1 MRADE
6 LIAHY
11 NQLETKL
18 LRYWD
23 APLVNDFFAMIFY
36 GLLKRLC
43 ENWLGDHHAT
53 LQNNLVSGGGG
64 MISAEP
70 AHRVMEMAQLASQD
84 AEFAKVLA
92 QASVPEMMQA
102 LKQQKLFKQH
112 FDDYLA
118 KFGERCLEELKLE
131 SPTLLDDPTLLLRSI
146 GQLAQQLDFLNRP
159 KTEVEHPRLLAEK
172 TVSERLKNPWRKGL
186 FNWVLKAARSGLRE
200 RENLRFERTRVFG
213 HVRRVFLELGRR
225 LYALDALDDPRDIF
239 YLELKEIL
247 ALREGTSTLINI
259 KALVALRKAE
269 FASYAHQDVPAN
281 RFETRGLVY
290 QGHSFQATGQATGQ
304 TTAQTTGQTTEQD
317 KGETESDVRQGLA
330 CCPGRVKGRVCVVQN
345 PREANMQVGDILVA
359 KQTDPGWIML
369 FPAASGLLVERG
381 SLLSHSA
388 IVAREMSLPAVVS
401 VTDLCQWL
409 KTGDWVEFDGSTGII
424 KKLSSEASHE

>member
-1 MRADE
+1 
-6 LIAHY
+6 
-11 NQLETKL
+11 
-18 LRYWD
+18 
-23 APLVNDFFAMIFY
+23 
-36 GLLKRLC
+36 
-43 ENWLGDHHAT
+43 
-53 LQNNLVSGGGG
+53 
-64 MISAEP
+64 
-70 AHRVMEMAQLASQD
+70 
-84 AEFAKVLA
+84 
-92 QASVPEMMQA
+92 
-102 LKQQKLFKQH
+102 
-112 FDDYLA
+112 
-118 KFGERCLEELKLE
+118 
-131 SPTLLDDPTLLLRSI
+131 
-146 GQLAQQLDFLNRP
+146 
-159 KTEVEHPRLLAEK
+159 
-172 TVSERLKNPWRKGL
+172 
-186 FNWVLKAARSGLRE
+186 LRE

-225 LYALDALDDPRDIF
+225 LYALDALEDPRDIF

-269 FASYAHQDVPAN
+269 FASYADQEVPAN

-290 QGHSFQATGQATGQ
+290 QGHRFQGTGQATGQ
-304 TTAQTTGQTTEQD
+304 A
-317 KGETESDVRQGLA
+317 KGETESDVRQGIA
-330 CCPGRVKGRVCVVQN
+330 CCPGLVKGRVCVVQN

-359 KQTDPGWIML
+359 RQTDPGWIML

-424 KKLSSEASHE
+424 KKLSGVSSHE